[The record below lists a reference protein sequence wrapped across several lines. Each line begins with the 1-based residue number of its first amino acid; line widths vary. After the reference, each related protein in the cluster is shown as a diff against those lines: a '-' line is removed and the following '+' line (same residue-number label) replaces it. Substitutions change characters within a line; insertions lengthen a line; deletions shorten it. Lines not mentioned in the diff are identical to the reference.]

1 MNQQYS
7 SMPHQQPHTDQDSIR
22 VHDDDQSANAS
33 ESHDNH
39 DVHELQQQL
48 EHHNDNGHQ
57 SHGDS
62 VYQNVEQTESDLL
75 EKELEK
81 ITKLGAITDDDH
93 DTQDHPE
100 QHFEVQS
107 HLPSVSPEAEHP
119 QEQQE
124 QQEHEGIDSTT
135 NTHSHDHSSHNNDDS
150 GNSNIDYLNNFSIEH
165 MTNEDL
171 AMHLQKII
179 SDTSTSNE
187 NQTSETHQE
196 QDKQRKSSDEVN
208 PEDVETD
215 SRAPTTEVDN
225 DEPIRESEPV
235 DELMT
240 DSEPILASTEPL
252 EQVQD
257 PKETGNNQEDTEMQV
272 SESTEQE
279 KNNVAQETPL
289 ASEQNQQLEVQET
302 SSEKRPESQLETD
315 EVVSHT
321 TDDDND
327 RVSAEIAEQIRRME
341 AQFKRDVEKEIE
353 MERQKAVTAGKQS
366 ESNENDGSDKET
378 SGVGSNDNTEKSST
392 DAAPQIESE
401 SNSISKSSSEE
412 IDKTKTNTISTS
424 SDKSAVSE
432 SSTEPSNGV
441 LDTTQK
447 DSNSKESASPDKNH
461 KTGEA
466 KDTSQSTLADTTAKF
481 PLGSSSSSS
490 STFASSTSF
499 SSGPAPAS
507 FVPSFARTVSSTKYK
522 GIEIPV
528 NSVLVNSESSALLAY
543 KNLLQNSQQSST
555 TTTTQNSR
563 KGSVEASG
571 NDENSNKSDNKTDS
585 IANANPDNSKDNISQ
600 VTAFVTP
607 NNHSNQ
613 NPYRYQVSLV
623 NAQLAALPLTIT
635 APEYLSLNI
644 QLLINTLPV
653 LDNLATQILRI
664 IAQGPYQK
672 VMELVANTESYT
684 SIAFGNLVE
693 LFETTKRMYNSEE
706 SPFFTVENA
715 TFGLWKY
722 RSPAPAFL
730 RGREET
736 IEGTLRKVNLAT
748 FLLTALGVI
757 DLGFFFLNAAFLDV
771 FCPPQNLDPNFSIS
785 NLALLNE
792 LGSVTGGNQ
801 SNGGKG
807 NSGINGISG
816 YQFQNL
822 SKGGGT
828 LNQTKF
834 LKSQAIL
841 FLELKTQAFIS
852 AIELGDKSKAEIIQ
866 DLFPDNLD
874 EVLLKRKDPDFDPA
888 TRPIKRNSTMFTPSE
903 LDFLTRCESRKENL
917 LKFDADADSSLME
930 KYEWIKFLNDLLDY
944 VSKNVGFLV
953 WGPKGK
959 IAQELARLQLNE
971 SNFNEGSAPTDDQ
984 SKRKAAGEA
993 TPPPRKMVRHN
1004 RPGTFRRTWTEQ
1016 EENALREGLK
1026 QKGTQWSAILSMYGP
1041 GGSINEDLKNRTTL
1055 QLKDKAR
1062 NWKIYYMK
1070 NRLEVPDYL
1079 SKVTGSNGKHVMDAR
1094 NRIGRPRMMPMA
1106 NMLRTSAAS
1115 INHTMQTPVSTTQST
1130 TDDSG
1135 PSYEELLNN
1144 ILSGTTDENP
1154 EDGSNDQNN
1163 DKVVSVSGD
1172 ADEMDVDSMQQ
1183 EVENAVNQATA
1194 GANVGDDVE
1203 MGDADADAIDE
1214 GNQDKDDEDQ
1224 DQATR
1229 DMVDEAAATVLKD
1242 LVAEAFK

>member
-1 MNQQYS
+1 
-7 SMPHQQPHTDQDSIR
+7 
-22 VHDDDQSANAS
+22 
-33 ESHDNH
+33 
-39 DVHELQQQL
+39 
-48 EHHNDNGHQ
+48 
-57 SHGDS
+57 
-62 VYQNVEQTESDLL
+62 
-75 EKELEK
+75 
-81 ITKLGAITDDDH
+81 
-93 DTQDHPE
+93 
-100 QHFEVQS
+100 
-107 HLPSVSPEAEHP
+107 
-119 QEQQE
+119 
-124 QQEHEGIDSTT
+124 
-135 NTHSHDHSSHNNDDS
+135 
-150 GNSNIDYLNNFSIEH
+150 
-165 MTNEDL
+165 
-171 AMHLQKII
+171 
-179 SDTSTSNE
+179 
-187 NQTSETHQE
+187 
-196 QDKQRKSSDEVN
+196 
-208 PEDVETD
+208 
-215 SRAPTTEVDN
+215 
-225 DEPIRESEPV
+225 
-235 DELMT
+235 MT
-240 DSEPILASTEPL
+240 DAEPILATTIQPDAHFSDQ
-252 EQVQD
+252 EQVQEQD
-257 PKETGNNQEDTEMQV
+257 PKETSDFQERAETQV
-272 SESTEQE
+272 SESSEQY
-279 KNNVAQETPL
+279 KNKAAQEAQS
-289 ASEQNQQLEVQET
+289 ASENIQTLETQET
-302 SSEKRPESQLETD
+302 LSGKQPEPQLETED
-315 EVVSHT
+315 VVSHT
-321 TDDDND
+321 GDEAND
-327 RVSAEIAEQIRRME
+327 PVSAEITEQIRRME

-353 MERQKAVTAGKQS
+353 MERQKAAAAAKES
-366 ESNENDGSDKET
+366 ESNENDGNDKENT
-378 SGVGSNDNTEKSST
+378 GDGSNDNAEKSST
-392 DAAPQIESE
+392 VAASQIKSL
-401 SNSISKSSSEE
+401 SNSISKSSGSKET
-412 IDKTKTNTISTS
+412 DKTKTSSTTTLSDKSPVPEPSNEPSNSVPETGQTASSSEKSTS
-424 SDKSAVSE
+424 SDR
-432 SSTEPSNGV
+432 
-441 LDTTQK
+441 
-447 DSNSKESASPDKNH
+447 NSKTSEVNATFQPTSVDSTVKFALTSTSSSA
-461 KTGEA
+461 
-466 KDTSQSTLADTTAKF
+466 
-481 PLGSSSSSS
+481 SSSSSS
-490 STFASSTSF
+490 STSSSSTS
-499 SSGPAPAS
+499 SSTGAVPAS
-507 FVPSFARTVSSTKYK
+507 FVPSFAKTVSSTKYK

-563 KGSVEASG
+563 KGSIKATGS
-571 NDENSNKSDNKTDS
+571 DENSDKTEKTDDKTDS
-585 IANANPDNSKDNISQ
+585 TANANVDTIKDNTTP

-607 NNHSNQ
+607 NNNSNNH

-785 NLALLNE
+785 NLAVLNE
-792 LGSVTGGNQ
+792 LGNS
-801 SNGGKG
+801 GKA
-807 NSGINGISG
+807 NNGINGISG

-874 EVLLKRKDPDFDPA
+874 EVLLKRKDPDFDPLKK
-888 TRPIKRNSTMFTPSE
+888 PIQRNSTMFTPAE

-917 LKFDADADSSLME
+917 LKFDAEVDSSLME

-971 SNFNEGSAPTDDQ
+971 STFSDGSADEQ
-984 SKRKAAGEA
+984 GKRKAEGEA

-1026 QKGTQWSAILSMYGP
+1026 QKGTQWSAILSIKKLEDLLYEKQI
-1041 GGSINEDLKNRTTL
+1041 GGS
-1055 QLKDKAR
+1055 
-1062 NWKIYYMK
+1062 
-1070 NRLEVPDYL
+1070 
-1079 SKVTGSNGKHVMDAR
+1079 
-1094 NRIGRPRMMPMA
+1094 
-1106 NMLRTSAAS
+1106 
-1115 INHTMQTPVSTTQST
+1115 
-1130 TDDSG
+1130 
-1135 PSYEELLNN
+1135 
-1144 ILSGTTDENP
+1144 
-1154 EDGSNDQNN
+1154 
-1163 DKVVSVSGD
+1163 
-1172 ADEMDVDSMQQ
+1172 
-1183 EVENAVNQATA
+1183 
-1194 GANVGDDVE
+1194 
-1203 MGDADADAIDE
+1203 
-1214 GNQDKDDEDQ
+1214 
-1224 DQATR
+1224 
-1229 DMVDEAAATVLKD
+1229 
-1242 LVAEAFK
+1242 